1 MKNFKKILSIFVI
14 LSMVASFF
22 VTANASSTDATY
34 TVDTICFTDA
44 NGNTITTL
52 DGASTVKVSTSVTA
66 SEDSDV
72 MFVAALYN
80 GDKLVKSGKA
90 FVTAT
95 AGESEDLE
103 ATIALEEALP
113 TPAEGYKVKAFLWEK
128 ADKTPITKTSIF
140 PGSNVDLAKV
150 TVDGEEIEVS
160 DAMTYEVAIDQMV
173 APNVTAVAADASTK
187 VSIAKPERFPGKST
201 ITLTANDGTTKDYV
215 INYTTT
221 KGVTVTAPAAN
232 LAGTGFHAAD
242 DPDALEV
249 SDSAATPTSF
259 KFGSHVLNDRAQY
272 LKEGSTAGADSG
284 KFVYFN
290 DIRSINDAYDY
301 LHGADY
307 IKSEVANRALSFTLA
322 RDAVVRVF
330 GADGTAITSADA
342 SSWKVQA
349 RVMSYMKAS
358 ISRGQGM
365 PEGYNSLSPKLDE
378 ASFNTMYYKTVS
390 AGEEVNLTFN
400 GFNRVIVIDYLG
412 YLEDPEVA
420 LGSLNI
426 DGTAVKSADLRNS
439 VFTYSV
445 SKDLK
450 AVPPV
455 EATAYDANAE
465 VEVINPGI
473 GTNGNIFPGKTI
485 VRVTNGSKTKDYI
498 VKYTTDEALLTTTDI
513 KYGKNFHAADDYNAV
528 EVSGAI
534 VGSQLFQDRKCPIVS
549 GSSYAYMND
558 IRSISD
564 EWDYLNGTD
573 YFMNI
578 VDTNPKTV
586 SFTLNRDA
594 VVRVFSTSSG
604 AVSGWTR
611 ETKGDGYL
619 VASLTSGQ
627 LTAATSSKFTNM
639 FYKSFKKGDTV
650 DITFATRE
658 AITVIDYVG
667 YTKTAV
673 SLETLEVGGVAKEIG
688 SESVFTHAV
697 APDTEVAPKVAVT
710 TSDPNATVEIIY
722 PGQKNNPNI
731 FPGKTIIRVTKGEM
745 TKDYTVKYTCDGRIT
760 TTAGYYGTDFH
771 AADDA
776 NATMSSDTATGRV
789 FPRGST
795 LYGNRTDVN
804 LLNKGYFNY
813 FNDIRTISDEYD
825 YLNGSDF
832 FSSAVGGTTAK
843 FTVNRDAII
852 RVFTNN
858 GNLLSTAN
866 GWTKETNQAGYMTA
880 STTSGQGL
888 EEGYNPNDG
897 VVVRPNANFTEM
909 FYKSA
914 PAGTALDIAITSNE
928 AIIVVEYANY
938 IETYVALSSLTVG
951 GEEKT
956 VGRETSWT
964 HPVAADAATCPAVVA
979 TAMDPNATVDVIYPF
994 EEGNANVFPGRTIIR
1009 VTNGSDVAEYEVKY
1023 TCDGFVGMT
1032 NTSST
1037 GGRTDESYFGTNFH
1051 EPGDFGLTYGSQLY
1065 YDRIGTP
1072 QGNIS
1077 YYNDVREF
1085 SDEIKDLKGA
1095 DYIMANRNQGANVTH
1110 HFTLTRPATVR
1121 ILCNSS
1127 PAVSDGWT
1135 KVGNANGFAK
1145 VSYTLGSGVTGHAN
1159 YCPLQYLTNMIYKS
1173 FDKGAEVSVTPPDVT
1188 SVVVIGYEGYT
1199 AAE

>member
-1 MKNFKKILSIFVI
+1 MKNLKKILSIVI
-14 LSMVASFF
+14 IISMLASFF
-22 VTANASSTDATY
+22 VTSHASEEVTYTLDIINYTDAEGA
-34 TVDTICFTDA
+34 VI
-44 NGNTITTL
+44 NSL
-52 DGASTVKVSTSVTA
+52 DGAASVKATTKVTA
-66 SEDSDV
+66 SADTNMLYV
-72 MFVAALYN
+72 VALYN
-80 GDKLVKSGKA
+80 GEELVIAEKA
-90 FVTAT
+90 SVTAT
-95 AGESEDLE
+95 AGVKTDLS
-103 ATIALEEALP
+103 ATITLKEALP
-113 TPAEGYKVKAFLWEK
+113 TPATGYKVKTFVWEESE
-128 ADKTPITKTSIF
+128 KTPVIPANVF
-140 PGSNVDLAKV
+140 PNSDVALASV
-150 TVDGEEIEVS
+150 TVDG
-160 DAMTYEVAIDQMV
+160 TEVAVADEMTFEVPIEQMV
-173 APNVTAVAADASTK
+173 APMVVAKAKNASTK

-221 KGVTVTAPAAN
+221 KGVTVTSPDAT

-242 DPDALEV
+242 DADALEV

-259 KFGSHVLNDRAQY
+259 KFGSHVLGDRAQY
-272 LKEGSTAGADSG
+272 LKEGSTAGDDAG

-365 PEGYNSLSPKLDE
+365 PEGYNSLSPALAE

-439 VFTYSV
+439 VFTYPV

-465 VEVINPGI
+465 VEVIYPGI

-498 VKYTTDEALLTTTDI
+498 VKYTTDEALLTTTDA

-534 VGSQLFQDRKCPIVS
+534 VGSQLFKDRNCPIVS

-586 SFTLNRDA
+586 SFTLNRNA
-594 VVRVFSTSSG
+594 VVRIFSTSSS

-611 ETKGDGYL
+611 EGKADGYL

-658 AITVIDYVG
+658 AITVIDYEG

-673 SLETLEVGGVAKEIG
+673 SLESLEVGGVAKEIG

-760 TTAGYYGTDFH
+760 TTTGYYGTDFH

-789 FPRGST
+789 FPRGSA
-795 LYGNRTDVN
+795 LYGNRSDAN

-897 VVVRPNANFTEM
+897 VVVRPNAIFTEM

-928 AIIVVEYANY
+928 AIIVVEYINY
-938 IETYVALSSLTVG
+938 LETYVALSSLTVG
-951 GEEKT
+951 GEAKT

-964 HPVAADAATCPAVVA
+964 HPVAADASTCPAVVA
-979 TAMDPNATVDVIYPF
+979 TAMDPAATVDVIYPF

-1023 TCDGFVGMT
+1023 TCDGFVGMI

-1037 GGRTDESYFGTNFH
+1037 GGRTDYTYFGTNFH
-1051 EPGDFGLTYGSQLY
+1051 EPGDFGNAYGSQLY

-1072 QGNIS
+1072 QGSIS

-1127 PAVSDGWT
+1127 PAVADGWT

-1145 VSYTLGSGVTGHAN
+1145 VSYTLGSGVEGHAN
-1159 YCPLQYLTNMIYKS
+1159 YCPLQNLTNMIYKS

-1199 AAE
+1199 GADE